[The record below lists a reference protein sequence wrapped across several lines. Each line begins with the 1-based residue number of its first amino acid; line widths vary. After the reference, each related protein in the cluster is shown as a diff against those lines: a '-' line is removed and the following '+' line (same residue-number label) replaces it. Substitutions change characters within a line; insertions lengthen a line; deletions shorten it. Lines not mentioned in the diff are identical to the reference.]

1 MPRRKKFR
9 WVNIK
14 LPEGKGGEIELSA
27 DEMEAIRLADVEGMN
42 QVEAAEIM
50 GISQPTLHRIL
61 REARRKIGIAVLESR
76 NVKITGGDYI
86 MRRFKCYDCGNE
98 WSEPFGTGK
107 PDCPKCNSD
116 NTGRTDAG
124 RGCGR
129 KSMKSRKSSCSSRR
143 RVVKEGGER
152 QDCRG
157 RI

>member
-1 MPRRKKFR
+1 VPRRKKCR
-9 WVNIK
+9 WVNIE
-14 LPEGKGGEIELSA
+14 LPEKRGGEIELSA
-27 DEMEAIRLADVEGMN
+27 DEIEAIRLTDVEGMN
-42 QVEAAEIM
+42 QIEAAEIM

-116 NTGRTDAG
+116 NIGRTDAG
-124 RGCGR
+124 RGCRGKGR
-129 KSMKSRKSSCSSRR
+129 KRGKGS
-143 RVVKEGGER
+143 
-152 QDCRG
+152 CRG
-157 RI
+157 EGRGRSRDG